1 MSLNGITANGTKI
14 EDVVINLL
22 SSGVAASSD
31 PPSVIVDGDQSEYWD
46 GLLSLSVRQDVVA
59 KKYCTMPSTT
69 GSSSATELWPSDC
82 LSGI

>member
-46 GLLSLSVRQDVVA
+46 GLLSLSVRLDVVA
-59 KKYCTMPSTT
+59 KNILHNAINNRVFVSNGTL
-69 GSSSATELWPSDC
+69 A
-82 LSGI
+82 I